1 MKISVIIPTYNE
13 AQVIGECLLSLA
25 KQSIKDFEVIVVDDG
40 STDDTLTV
48 ITKLQVSYKL
58 HVTRQKHQ
66 GPGVARNL
74 GAKQAKGQ
82 ILVFVDADMIFGKDF
97 LRFLVKPIIEGKYKG
112 VFSKEEYVSNW
123 DNVWAKC
130 WNFNEGWE
138 HKKRHP
144 KNYPDKQ
151 KVFRAILKSEF
162 NKVGGFN
169 KGGYTDDY
177 TLYAKL
183 GYMAESAPGAIFYH
197 KNPSNLFDVFHQ
209 AKWVAKRE
217 YKFDIIGKIIALF
230 RSSLPVSIIIGI
242 DKSISNRTPGF
253 LVFKVIYDSGIFL
266 GILENL
272 LTGKV
277 YK

>member
-138 HKKRHP
+138 HKKRHVKEVHP
-144 KNYPDKQ
+144 
-151 KVFRAILKSEF
+151 
-162 NKVGGFN
+162 
-169 KGGYTDDY
+169 
-177 TLYAKL
+177 
-183 GYMAESAPGAIFYH
+183 
-197 KNPSNLFDVFHQ
+197 
-209 AKWVAKRE
+209 
-217 YKFDIIGKIIALF
+217 
-230 RSSLPVSIIIGI
+230 
-242 DKSISNRTPGF
+242 
-253 LVFKVIYDSGIFL
+253 
-266 GILENL
+266 
-272 LTGKV
+272 
-277 YK
+277 

>member
-97 LRFLVKPIIEGKYKG
+97 LRFLVKPIIEGNY
-112 VFSKEEYVSNW
+112 
-123 DNVWAKC
+123 
-130 WNFNEGWE
+130 NEGWE

-183 GYMAESAPGAIFYH
+183 GYMAESAPVAIFYH

-230 RSSLPVSIIIGI
+230 RSSLPVSIIIG
-242 DKSISNRTPGF
+242 
-253 LVFKVIYDSGIFL
+253 
-266 GILENL
+266 
-272 LTGKV
+272 
-277 YK
+277 